1 MPGGKYNIEA
11 VNYFKRKHLSLWLKS
26 WNV

>member
-11 VNYFKRKHLSLWLKS
+11 VNYFKCKHLPLGFKS